1 MVDDVMQRLAE
12 MGIDFPVP
20 PQPMGSYVP
29 AIEAGSMLF
38 VSMQGPL
45 INGRPSHIGLLGREL
60 SVEQGREAAKWAA
73 INALAQI
80 HRYLGGFARIRQIVR
95 LEGYVACVDGF
106 LSHPQVIDGASELLA
121 VAFAD
126 RAAAQLARE
135 KNISQQEAY
144 RRIGADAGP
153 WPQVTA
159 VQCQALERRSRTAA
173 N

>member
-1 MVDDVMQRLAE
+1 DAAARAQFDSAMR
-12 MGIDFPVP
+12 
-20 PQPMGSYVP
+20 S
-29 AIEAGSMLF
+29 
-38 VSMQGPL
+38 
-45 INGRPSHIGLLGREL
+45 GR
-60 SVEQGREAAKWAA
+60 
-73 INALAQI
+73 
-80 HRYLGGFARIRQIVR
+80 
-95 LEGYVACVDGF
+95 
-106 LSHPQVIDGASELLA
+106 
-121 VAFAD
+121 AFAD